1 MKFHDDNSILRNDT
15 NQASM
20 LKNLKYIRE
29 FSLSKQPDTEPALHV
44 PEAEELFKMLYAKV
58 SLQSQPQTNT
68 E

>member
-1 MKFHDDNSILRNDT
+1 
-15 NQASM
+15 M